1 MWPDAGK
8 PPYMNDS
15 DNLFVHG
22 YRLVSALFLRLL
34 GLFYLIAFISLG
46 SQVQGLAG
54 SHGIMPVA
62 ELLAD
67 FTTRSGIERYF
78 QVPTLFWL
86 NAADATLNF
95 AIIAG
100 CAAAVLV
107 LLQRWTRPAL
117 VAAFLLY
124 LSFYHA
130 CQPFLHFQWDGLLLE
145 AGFLAIFLT
154 PQSRL
159 VILLFRWLLF
169 KLRFM
174 SGLAKLTYNDPAWS
188 GLTALDTYFEVQ
200 PLPNPLSWYAH
211 QLPEWLLRAG
221 TAGTLV
227 VELLVPFMM
236 FLPRPWRFAA
246 AWITILWQVLI
257 ILTSNHNWFNFLT
270 IALCLFLFDDR
281 ALQRVLPGGMLKRL
295 EWRTSP
301 APQGGVMIRA
311 SAGLLAGLIVVVSA
325 VQLWDLITHKG
336 DPGTPVGKL
345 VSYAETFRIAN
356 KYHVFPTM
364 TTRRIEL
371 EIEGSTDGRE
381 WHPYRFNYKPQALDE
396 HPRLVIPHQPRLD
409 WQMWFVTLH
418 PKYMPWFESFLYAL
432 LENSPTVTA
441 LLRDNPFPDEAPRY
455 IRVLAWDYRFTDA
468 AERAATGNW
477 WRREYLGPFRPLPW
491 VVRQPGGEK
500 SEQ

>member
-1 MWPDAGK
+1 MKAF
-8 PPYMNDS
+8 DS
-15 DNLFVHG
+15 LFEPG
-22 YRLVSALFLRLL
+22 YRLVAALFLRLL

-54 SHGIMPVA
+54 SEGIIPIA
-62 ELLAD
+62 ELLDD
-67 FTTRSGIERYF
+67 FATRSGIERYV
-78 QVPTLFWL
+78 QIPTLFWL
-86 NAADATLNF
+86 NASDAALNI

-100 CAAAVLV
+100 CAAAVLI
-107 LLQRWTRPAL
+107 LLQRWTRAAL
-117 VAAFLLY
+117 VAAYLLY

-154 PQSRL
+154 PHSRV

-188 GLTALDTYFEVQ
+188 GLTALNTYFEVQ

-211 QLPEWLLRAG
+211 HLPEWLLRVG

-236 FLPRPWRFAA
+236 FMPRRWRFVA

-281 ALQRVLPGGMLKRL
+281 ALQRVLPGFLWNRL
-295 EWRTSP
+295 DWPTLPVPHTHILSR
-301 APQGGVMIRA
+301 
-311 SAGLLAGLIVVVSA
+311 SALGLLAGLILVVSA
-325 VQLWDLITHKG
+325 VQLWDLNTHKG
-336 DPGTPVGKL
+336 DPNTPLGSL

-371 EIEGSTDGRE
+371 EVEGSMDGRE
-381 WHPYRFNYKPQALDE
+381 WRPYQFRYKPQALDE
-396 HPRLVIPHQPRLD
+396 RPRVIIPHQPRLD
-409 WQMWFVTLH
+409 WQMWFVPLH

-441 LLRDNPFPDEAPRY
+441 LLRDNPFPDAPPRY
-455 IRVLAWDYRFTDA
+455 LRVLAWDYRFTDA

-477 WRREYLGPFRPLPW
+477 WRRESLGPFRPLPW
-491 VVRQPGGEK
+491 VFRKPDGETGP
-500 SEQ
+500 

>member
-1 MWPDAGK
+1 MKDF
-8 PPYMNDS
+8 DS
-15 DNLFVHG
+15 LFEPG
-22 YRLVSALFLRLL
+22 YRLVAALFLRLL
-34 GLFYLIAFISLG
+34 GLVYLVAFVSLG
-46 SQVQGLAG
+46 TQIQGLAG
-54 SHGIMPVA
+54 SRGIMPIA
-62 ELLAD
+62 DLLAD
-67 FTTRSGIERYF
+67 FAGRSGIERYF

-86 NAADATLNF
+86 NASDPLLN
-95 AIIAG
+95 AVVIGG
-100 CAAAVLV
+100 CAAAALI

-117 VAAFLLY
+117 VAAYVLY
-124 LSFYHA
+124 LSCYHA

-154 PQSRL
+154 PHSRV

-174 SGLAKLTYNDPAWS
+174 SGLAKLTSGDPAWS
-188 GLTALDTYFEVQ
+188 GLTALNTYFEVQ
-200 PLPNPLSWYAH
+200 PLPNPIAWYLH
-211 QLPEWLLRAG
+211 QLPEWLLRVG

-236 FLPRPWRFAA
+236 FLSRPWRFAA
-246 AWITILWQVLI
+246 AWITIFWQVLI
-257 ILTSNHNWFNFLT
+257 ILSSNHNWINFLT

-281 ALQRVLPGGMLKRL
+281 ALQRVLPDSLSQRL
-295 EWRTSP
+295 GWRTTLP
-301 APQGGVMIRA
+301 PRGGVAGRGA
-311 SAGLLAGLIVVVSA
+311 VGLLAGLILVVSA
-325 VQLWDLITHKG
+325 VQLWDLTTHKG
-336 DPGTPVGKL
+336 NPGTPLGKL
-345 VSYAETFRIAN
+345 VGYTESFRVAN

-371 EIEGSTDGRE
+371 EIEGSPDGRE
-381 WHPYRFNYKPQALDE
+381 WRPYRFNFKPQALDE
-396 HPRLVIPHQPRLD
+396 RPRFIIPHQPRLD

-468 AERAATGNW
+468 EERAATGNW
-477 WRREYLGPFRPLPW
+477 WRREYLGPFRPLPG
-491 VVRQPGGEK
+491 VSRRPDRET
-500 SEQ
+500 EP

>member
-1 MWPDAGK
+1 MKDF
-8 PPYMNDS
+8 DS
-15 DNLFVHG
+15 LFAPG
-22 YRLVSALFLRLL
+22 YRLVAALFLRLL
-34 GLFYLIAFISLG
+34 GLFYLIAFVSLG

-54 SHGIMPVA
+54 SQGIIPIA

-67 FTTRSGIERYF
+67 FAMRSGIERYI

-86 NAADATLNF
+86 NAGDATLNL

-100 CAAAVLV
+100 CAAAVLI

-117 VAAFLLY
+117 VAAYVLY

-154 PQSRL
+154 PNSRV

-221 TAGTLV
+221 TAGTLA

-246 AWITILWQVLI
+246 AWLTILWQVLI

-281 ALQRVLPGGMLKRL
+281 ALQRVLPGAILKRL
-295 EWRTSP
+295 DWRTRPKPRTDILSRG
-301 APQGGVMIRA
+301 A
-311 SAGLLAGLIVVVSA
+311 LAGLAGMILVISG

-336 DPGTPVGKL
+336 DPDTLPGRL

-381 WHPYRFNYKPQALDE
+381 WRSYGFRFKPQALNE
-396 HPRLVIPHQPRLD
+396 RPRLVIPHQPRLD

-432 LENSPTVTA
+432 LDNSPTVTA

-455 IRVLAWDYRFTDA
+455 IRVLAWEYRFTDA
-468 AERAATGNW
+468 AERSATGNW
-477 WRREYLGPFRPLPW
+477 WRREPLGPFRPLPW
-491 VVRQPGGEK
+491 VYRRPAD
-500 SEQ
+500 SEP

>member
-1 MWPDAGK
+1 MTVF
-8 PPYMNDS
+8 
-15 DNLFVHG
+15 DNLFAPG

-34 GLFYLIAFISLG
+34 GLIYLIAFISLG
-46 SQVQGLAG
+46 TQIQGLAG
-54 SHGIMPVA
+54 SRGIIPIA
-62 ELLAD
+62 DLLAE
-67 FTTRSGIERYF
+67 FAGNSGIERYV

-86 NAADATLNF
+86 NASDAALNI

-100 CAAAVLV
+100 CAAAVLI
-107 LLQRWTRPAL
+107 LLQRWSRPAL
-117 VAAFLLY
+117 ITAYVLY
-124 LSFYHA
+124 LSCYHP

-154 PQSRL
+154 PNSRV

-174 SGLAKLTYNDPAWS
+174 SGLAKLTYHDPAWS

-211 QLPEWLLRAG
+211 HLPEWLLRAG

-227 VELLVPFMM
+227 VELVVPFMM

-246 AWITILWQVLI
+246 AWLTILWQVLI

-281 ALQRVLPGGMLKRL
+281 ALQRVLPGRIWNLLDWPTLAPPHTNIVSRGALGM
-295 EWRTSP
+295 
-301 APQGGVMIRA
+301 
-311 SAGLLAGLIVVVSA
+311 LAGLILLVSS
-325 VQLWDLITHKG
+325 VQFWDLTTHKG
-336 DPGTPVGKL
+336 NPDTLLGKV

-364 TTRRIEL
+364 TTKRIEL

-381 WHPYRFNYKPQALDE
+381 WRTYHFKYKPQALDE
-396 HPRLVIPHQPRLD
+396 RPQLVIPRQPRLD
-409 WQMWFVTLH
+409 WQMWFVPLH

-432 LENSPTVTA
+432 LDNSPTVTA
-441 LLRDNPFPDEAPRY
+441 LLRDNPFPDEAPHY
-455 IRVLAWDYRFTDA
+455 IRVLAWQYHFTDA
-468 AERAATGNW
+468 EERAATGNW

-491 VVRQPGGEK
+491 VYRQAAGEE

>member
-1 MWPDAGK
+1 MKDF
-8 PPYMNDS
+8 NS
-15 DNLFVHG
+15 LFDPG

-34 GLFYLIAFISLG
+34 GLIYLVAFISLG
-46 SQVQGLAG
+46 TQVQGLAG
-54 SHGIMPVA
+54 SQGILPIA
-62 ELLAD
+62 AQLAD
-67 FTTRSGIERYF
+67 FAGRSGIERYV

-86 NAADATLNF
+86 NASDATLNL

-100 CAAAVLV
+100 CAAAVLI
-107 LLQRWTRPAL
+107 LLQRWTLPAL
-117 VAAFLLY
+117 VAAYVLY

-154 PQSRL
+154 PHSRV

-174 SGLAKLTYNDPAWS
+174 SGLAKLTYHDPAWS
-188 GLTALDTYFEVQ
+188 GLTALNTYFEVQ
-200 PLPNPLSWYAH
+200 PLPNPLSWYAQ

-236 FLPRPWRFAA
+236 FLPRRWRFVA
-246 AWITILWQVLI
+246 AWLTILWQVLI

-281 ALQRVLPGGMLKRL
+281 ALQRVLPGRL
-295 EWRTSP
+295 LQRLDWRTP
-301 APQGGVMIRA
+301 APPRGGIAGRGALAVLA
-311 SAGLLAGLIVVVSA
+311 SLILLVSG
-325 VQLWDLITHKG
+325 VQFHDLVTHKG
-336 DPGTPVGKL
+336 NPDTPLGTLVG
-345 VSYAETFRIAN
+345 YAETFRITN

-364 TTRRIEL
+364 TKRRIEL
-371 EIEGSTDGRE
+371 EIEGSLDGRE
-381 WHPYRFNYKPQALDE
+381 WRPYRFNYKPQALDE
-396 HPRLVIPHQPRLD
+396 RPQLIIPRQPRLD

-441 LLRDNPFPDEAPRY
+441 LLRNNPFPDEAPRY
-455 IRVLAWDYRFTDA
+455 IRVLAWDYHFTTA

-477 WRREYLGPFRPLPW
+477 WRREYLGPFRPLPG
-491 VVRQPGGEK
+491 VTRKPAGET
-500 SEQ
+500 EN

>member
-1 MWPDAGK
+1 MK
-8 PPYMNDS
+8 DS

-22 YRLVSALFLRLL
+22 YRQVSALFLRLL

-54 SHGIMPVA
+54 SQGIMPIA
-62 ELLAD
+62 DLLAD

-78 QVPTLFWL
+78 QIPTLFWL

-100 CAAAVLV
+100 CAAAVLI

-117 VAAFLLY
+117 VSAFLLY

-154 PQSRL
+154 PHSRV

-188 GLTALDTYFEVQ
+188 GLTALDSYFEVQ

-257 ILTSNHNWFNFLT
+257 ILSSNHNWFNFLT

-281 ALQRVLPGGMLKRL
+281 ALQRVLPAGMLKRL
-295 EWRTSP
+295 EWRTSSP
-301 APQGGVMIRA
+301 AHDGIMNRGVL
-311 SAGLLAGLIVVVSA
+311 GLLACLIMVVST
-325 VQLWDLITHKG
+325 VQLWDLATHKG
-336 DPGTPVGKL
+336 DAGTPLGKL

-371 EIEGSTDGRE
+371 EIEGSLDGRD
-381 WHPYRFNYKPQALDE
+381 WRPYRFNYKPQALDE
-396 HPRLVIPHQPRLD
+396 RPRLVIPHQPRLD

-455 IRVLAWDYRFTDA
+455 IRVLAWDYRFTNA
-468 AERAATGNW
+468 EERATTGNW
-477 WRREYLGPFRPLPW
+477 WQREYLGPFRPMPW
-491 VVRQPGGEK
+491 VYRQPGGEE